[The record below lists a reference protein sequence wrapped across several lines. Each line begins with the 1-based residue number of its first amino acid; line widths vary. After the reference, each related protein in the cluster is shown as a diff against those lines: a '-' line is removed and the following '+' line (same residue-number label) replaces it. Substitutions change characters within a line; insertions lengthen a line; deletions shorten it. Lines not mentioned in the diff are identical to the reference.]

1 MKTVLFAGVALALAT
16 SSFAQQGQA
25 GRNPDPNQS
34 QTRAPR
40 VSSSGSEDIEFVFDA
55 AKGGLAEV
63 ELGKLAA
70 EHAKNE
76 EVKKFAQ
83 RMVDDH
89 SKAGDQLKTIAERKG
104 IRLPQDV
111 DPKDKAL
118 MNRLQKLNGAAFD
131 RAYMQAMVNDHV
143 KDVDAFKKEANGG
156 HDPEVKSFASTTLPT
171 LEEHL
176 QHARQARTA
185 ATSTAAG
192 N

>member
-1 MKTVLFAGVALALAT
+1 MKTVLFAGVALALAA
-16 SSFAQQGQA
+16 SAFAQQGQT
-25 GRNPDPNQS
+25 GRNPDPNQT
-34 QTRAPR
+34 QTRTPR
-40 VSSSGSEDIEFVFDA
+40 VNSSGSEDVEFLLEA
-55 AKGGLAEV
+55 AKGGMAEV

-70 EHAKNE
+70 EHAKSE

-89 SKAGDQLKTIAERKG
+89 SKAGDQLKTIAESKG

-111 DPKDKAL
+111 DAKDKAL

-131 RAYMQAMVNDHV
+131 RAYMQAMVADHV
-143 KDVDAFKKEANGG
+143 KDVNEFKKEANAG
-156 HDPEVKSFASTTLPT
+156 HDPQVKQFASTTLPT